1 MAKKKT
7 KKTTK
12 KTKAAAR
19 KSGKKSAKA
28 KKKARG
34 TKKPREQKTE
44 IVFSYAEIDFLRK
57 ITGKDVDASSPKERR
72 ARLSLRDKLL
82 DINFDVPTAGGGGL
96 IVLELWRP
104 EVDLL
109 QRITKEVY
117 SFITAEERRA
127 RLILREKI
135 LIAVEKVT
143 GKKIQRIA
151 DRGGLRRTTAQ
162 QTDRNPVRS

>member
-1 MAKKKT
+1 VAKKKT

-12 KTKAAAR
+12 KKKAPAKRSTKAAEKTR
-19 KSGKKSAKA
+19 GA
-28 KKKARG
+28 KK
-34 TKKPREQKTE
+34 TRERKTE

-57 ITGKDVDASSPKERR
+57 ITGKDVDASSTMGRR

-82 DINFDVPTAGGGGL
+82 DINFGVPPAGGGGL
-96 IVLELWRP
+96 IVLELLRP
-104 EVDLL
+104 EVDFL

-143 GKKIQRIA
+143 GKKIQLDEA
-151 DRGGLRRTTAQ
+151 L
-162 QTDRNPVRS
+162 

>member
-1 MAKKKT
+1 MAKKR
-7 KKTTK
+7 
-12 KTKAAAR
+12 R
-19 KSGKKSAKA
+19 KSGAGA
-28 KKKARG
+28 GRR
-34 TKKPREQKTE
+34 KPSRKPPETSKEKTTE
-44 IVFSYAEIDFLRK
+44 IVFSYGEIDFLRK
-57 ITGKDVDASSPKERR
+57 ITKKDSEGTTPKERK

-82 DINFDVPTAGGGGL
+82 EINFSLPAAGVGGL
-96 IVLELWRP
+96 IVLELVRG

-143 GKKIQRIA
+143 GKNVLPEEVA
-151 DRGGLRRTTAQ
+151 E
-162 QTDRNPVRS
+162 

>member
-1 MAKKKT
+1 VAKKKT

-12 KTKAAAR
+12 KKKASAKKSTKA
-19 KSGKKSAKA
+19 SKKAGSAK
-28 KKKARG
+28 K
-34 TKKPREQKTE
+34 TREQTTE

-82 DINFDVPTAGGGGL
+82 DINFGVPTAGGGGL
-96 IVLELWRP
+96 IVLELLRP
-104 EVDLL
+104 EVDFL

-143 GKKIQRIA
+143 GKKIQLEEA
-151 DRGGLRRTTAQ
+151 L
-162 QTDRNPVRS
+162 

>member
-12 KTKAAAR
+12 KKKAPA
-19 KSGKKSAKA
+19 
-28 KKKARG
+28 KKARG

-44 IVFSYAEIDFLRK
+44 IVFSYAEIDFLQK
-57 ITGKDVDASSPKERR
+57 ITGKDVDASSPTERR
-72 ARLSLRDKLL
+72 AQLSLRDKLL
-82 DINFDVPTAGGGGL
+82 DINFGVPTSGGGGL
-96 IVLELWRP
+96 IVLELLRP

-143 GKKIQRIA
+143 GKKIQLEEA
-151 DRGGLRRTTAQ
+151 L
-162 QTDRNPVRS
+162 

>member
-1 MAKKKT
+1 LAKKRK
-7 KKTTK
+7 
-12 KTKAAAR
+12 
-19 KSGKKSAKA
+19 KSGAGAGRGKSPP
-28 KKKARG
+28 
-34 TKKPREQKTE
+34 KPPKTSREKTTE
-44 IVFSYAEIDFLRK
+44 IVFSYGEIDFLRK
-57 ITGKDVDASSPKERR
+57 ITKKDSEATTPKERK

-82 DINFDVPTAGGGGL
+82 EINFSLPAAGVGGL
-96 IVLELWRP
+96 IVLELVRG

-143 GKKIQRIA
+143 GKKVLPEEVA
-151 DRGGLRRTTAQ
+151 E
-162 QTDRNPVRS
+162 